1 MQRPLVIL
9 VAALAIPALAPAQVD
24 SVKAPDPIPPL
35 VARLDLERFKATIKG
50 LTQFGDRREGTDR
63 NRAAVEWI
71 EAQLRSYGCANTE
84 RLKYVY
90 QPAPAAPR
98 TPGPR
103 PTPGGGRPRGIR
115 TPTTPNTDPAR

>member
-35 VARLDLERFKATIKG
+35 VARLDLERYKATIKG
-50 LTQFGDRREGTDR
+50 LTAFGDRRQGTDR

-71 EAQLRSYGCANTE
+71 EAQLRSYGCSDVS
-84 RLKYVY
+84 RLKYDTSLQV
-90 QPAPAAPR
+90 PPLPKGESLPR
-98 TPGPR
+98 AER
-103 PTPGGGRPRGIR
+103 GGARG
-115 TPTTPNTDPAR
+115 